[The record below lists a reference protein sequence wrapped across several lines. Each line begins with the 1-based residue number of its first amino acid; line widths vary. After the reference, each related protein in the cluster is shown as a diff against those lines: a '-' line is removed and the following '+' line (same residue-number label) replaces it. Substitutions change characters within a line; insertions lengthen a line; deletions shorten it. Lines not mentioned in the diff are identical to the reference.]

1 MTEIE
6 QYLATVTKLCE
17 DKKKEFDDIKDEDIK
32 LKLEWLRDQ
41 FLGIIMSI
49 ALKNIEEAQKYEEA
63 LERFQKKGEHQSRLI
78 HP

>member
-6 QYLATVTKLCE
+6 QYLTTVTKLCE
-17 DKKKEFDDIKDEDIK
+17 DKKKEFDDIKDTNI
-32 LKLEWLRDQ
+32 KLEWLRDQ

-78 HP
+78 HS